1 MFLIRKIV
9 PSLDISG
16 RRKNAGVI
24 YVESKQ
30 NILEEVSD
38 SITFRG
44 GLTHSTANGLIA
56 VFIDKSDSADIVK
69 AAMEILQKSRGLGL
83 RVKIGI
89 NFGELIVQELP
100 TGLVKYASLGNTISY
115 ARKLAKKE
123 NSIVIS
129 DEIHS
134 QIDKSFRFEKLENG
148 WMIKGA
154 IIENW

>member
-129 DEIHS
+129 DEVHA
-134 QIDKSFRFEKLENG
+134 QIDKSFRFEKLDNG
-148 WMIKGA
+148 WLIKGA
-154 IIENW
+154 IVENW